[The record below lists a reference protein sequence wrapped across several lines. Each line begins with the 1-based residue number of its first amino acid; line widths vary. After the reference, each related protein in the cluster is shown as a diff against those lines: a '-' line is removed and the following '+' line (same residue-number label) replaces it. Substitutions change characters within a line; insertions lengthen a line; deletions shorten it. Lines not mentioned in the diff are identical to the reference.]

1 MGDGRWEMT
10 GARDETRLHVH
21 ICATWQLGQH
31 NPWLVCVWTSVNRLR
46 VDRLFRQPGSKNSLR
61 DDVELDLLRRG
72 HGEGL
77 ESTLASYVRE
87 EPKNESQTNF
97 FIPTHANRDHSQ
109 QRLGP
114 SYHPPTHVAD
124 HRAHHHVEHHPGH
137 VDHHPDHDAN
147 YHPPPTATPHN
158 HTKEGKRKDRLSVA
172 RLVAAEKE

>member
-1 MGDGRWEMT
+1 M
-10 GARDETRLHVH
+10 
-21 ICATWQLGQH
+21 
-31 NPWLVCVWTSVNRLR
+31 
-46 VDRLFRQPGSKNSLR
+46 
-61 DDVELDLLRRG
+61 
-72 HGEGL
+72 

-97 FIPTHANRDHSQ
+97 LFFHSDSCK
-109 QRLGP
+109 QRPLTIAT
-114 SYHPPTHVAD
+114 YHPPTHLAD

-147 YHPPPTATPHN
+147 YHPPPTATPDN